1 MMKDAFYFI
10 LKVSLVLKI
19 FKVLSFIF
27 VYVEEAASLE
37 R

>member
-1 MMKDAFYFI
+1 MKDAFYFI

-27 VYVEEAASLE
+27 VYVEKATSLE